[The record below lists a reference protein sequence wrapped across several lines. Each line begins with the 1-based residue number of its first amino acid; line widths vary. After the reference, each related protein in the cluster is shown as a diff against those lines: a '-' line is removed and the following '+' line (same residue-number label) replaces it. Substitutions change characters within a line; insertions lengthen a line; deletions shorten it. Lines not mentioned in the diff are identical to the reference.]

1 MNARDDDPDRG
12 DGFLGRWIR
21 RKAEAREQPEAGEA
35 TPEGGADETPDAT
48 ELTGQAATGGAPDE
62 PAFDLAKLPSL
73 EEING
78 QTNLT
83 DFMRKEVPAVLRNA
97 ALRRAW
103 ALDPAIRDYVNPARE
118 YAYDWNVP
126 GGVPGNG
133 PIEAGYDALK
143 HVAKTLWSKPEDDTL
158 GVGKDTVDGAPPAE
172 QAVEVAL
179 APTESVRRVDFK
191 ETMQIAHKQEEMSS
205 TKSVSERESV
215 ESSPPCPQKRR
226 HGGAAPV

>member
-1 MNARDDDPDRG
+1 MNARDDNVQRG

-21 RKAEAREQPEAGEA
+21 RKAEAREQPES
-35 TPEGGADETPDAT
+35 PDASPDDRVDD
-48 ELTGQAATGGAPDE
+48 LPADVAKGQAATGTAADE
-62 PAFDLAKLPSL
+62 PAFDLSKLPSL
-73 EEING
+73 EEINA

-83 DFMRKEVPAVLRNA
+83 DFMRREVPAVLRNA

-143 HVAKTLWSKPEDDTL
+143 QVAETLWSPPSDNTL
-158 GVGKDTVDGAPPAE
+158 GVREATDEASLNAESGADTTP
-172 QAVEVAL
+172 QA
-179 APTESVRRVDFK
+179 TESVRTSDIKNVAEQTD
-191 ETMQIAHKQEEMSS
+191 
-205 TKSVSERESV
+205 KSDKNEISELASEAPADPNPASV
-215 ESSPPCPQKRR
+215 PQRRR
-226 HGGAAPV
+226 HGGAAPA

>member
-1 MNARDDDPDRG
+1 MNARDDDPQRG

-21 RKAEAREQPEAGEA
+21 RKAEAREQPEAA
-35 TPEGGADETPDAT
+35 QAKPEGVVGDAPDAA
-48 ELTGQAATGGAPDE
+48 ESTGQETAVASEE
-62 PAFDLAKLPSL
+62 PAFDLAKLPTL
-73 EEING
+73 EEIDA
-78 QTNLT
+78 QTSLT
-83 DFMRKEVPAVLRNA
+83 DFMRKEVPAALRNA

-143 HVAKTLWSKPEDDTL
+143 QVAKTLWSAPEHDTL
-158 GVGKDTVDGAPPAE
+158 GVDKATEERGPLADE
-172 QAVEVAL
+172 AVEVASE
-179 APTESVRRVDFK
+179 PRESVRISNFKNIEQASVDNNQN
-191 ETMQIAHKQEEMSS
+191 QITEP
-205 TKSVSERESV
+205 VSKAGFV
-215 ESSPPCPQKRR
+215 ENSSPGPQKRR